1 MNRTELVTRI
11 VFFDQIA
18 ARAKEAAQLLRNDLT
33 ADARAEFE
41 EQGTAPTWRIPDL
54 ATVATAVTHE
64 APGLADEAAFVAW
77 VRERYPT
84 EVETVHRARPAWMA
98 PFLAGL
104 TACDESAVDPS
115 TGEVVPGIAMRPGGR
130 FAGVSIRPTAEGKA
144 VVGAVAAAVFEQVT
158 TSGFAVAELESSD
171 ARG

>member
-1 MNRTELVTRI
+1 VNRTELVTRI

-18 ARAKEAAQLLRNDLT
+18 ARAKEAAQALRNDLT

-41 EQGTAPTWRIPDL
+41 EQGTAPTWRIPEV

-98 PFLAGL
+98 PFLASLAASG
-104 TACDESAVDPS
+104 DDAVDTS
-115 TGEVVPGIAMRPGGR
+115 TGEVVPGITMRPGGN
-130 FAGVSIRPTAEGKA
+130 FAGVSIRPTAQGKA
-144 VVGAVAAAVFEQVT
+144 IIGAVAGAALEKVT
-158 TSGFAVAELESSD
+158 ASGFAIAELESAD
-171 ARG
+171 A